1 VIKWIFH
8 TYTHGKT
15 MVTITTLFLKV
26 LIVERDKHLMSH
38 ESPQTSDANS
48 MLVEWLD
55 DAHTII
61 RSTGQGNWTWD
72 DFYRGLNQILDMA
85 QSVPHRVD
93 LIYTSQAGSQPP
105 KGSAMSHYQ
114 RAMRMMPENVG
125 LQVFITSSMFARAI
139 ISMMTKLIPSMRA
152 SNFLLVGS
160 LDEALSTIA
169 QDRARTQV

>member
-1 VIKWIFH
+1 MIRIPFH
-8 TYTHGKT
+8 AYTHVKT
-15 MVTITTLFLKV
+15 MDTITTLFLKV
-26 LIVERDKHLMSH
+26 SIVQRNEHTMTH
-38 ESPQTSDANS
+38 ESPQVSDANS

-55 DAHTII
+55 DSHTII
-61 RSTGQGNWTWD
+61 RSTGQGEWTWD
-72 DFYRGLNQILDMA
+72 DFYRGLNQIIDMA

-93 LIYTSQAGSQPP
+93 LVYTSQAGSQPP

-125 LQVFITSSMFARAI
+125 LQIFITSSMFARAI

-169 QDRARTQV
+169 QDRKRTQV